1 MLEFADENSAIEN
14 SKMSSQKVP
23 PVRWN
28 EITAVFGGRFDPPHL
43 GHREAVRGLFKFPA
57 VKQVLILP
65 SGSAPHKPT
74 LGTSIQRAEM
84 ARLAFGD
91 MPFDSLPPEIR
102 IDSSELDRAKQS
114 PHIPT
119 YSFDTI
125 HELRPH
131 YPQLAF
137 VIGADQLAALPTWHR
152 FPELLTLCHWI
163 VLERKPTGSQV
174 ARQTLQEWETSGLVK
189 AKGPNTWESKA
200 GFLIQIVPTEAK
212 DVSSTSIRESI
223 ARTGEPPADT
233 LLPAVLDYL
242 KEQHLYGV

>member
-1 MLEFADENSAIEN
+1 MILEFADENS
-14 SKMSSQKVP
+14 KMSFQRASQA
-23 PVRWN
+23 RWN

-57 VKQVLILP
+57 VKQVLVMP

-74 LGTSIQRAEM
+74 LATGAQRAQM
-84 ARLAFGD
+84 AKLAFGD
-91 MPFDSLPPEIR
+91 LPFDLLPAEIR
-102 IDSSELDRAKQS
+102 FDLSELDRAKQN
-114 PHIPT
+114 PNVPT

-125 HELRPH
+125 NELRTV

-137 VIGADQLAALPTWHR
+137 VLGADQLAALPTWHR

-163 VLERKPTGSQV
+163 VLERKPQGSEL

-189 AKGPNTWESKA
+189 AKGPHTWESIKS

-212 DVSSTSIRESI
+212 DVSSTQIRESI
-223 ARTGEPPADT
+223 ARTGEPPADS
-233 LLPAVLDYL
+233 LLPEVLAYL
-242 KEQHLYGV
+242 KEQRLYGV